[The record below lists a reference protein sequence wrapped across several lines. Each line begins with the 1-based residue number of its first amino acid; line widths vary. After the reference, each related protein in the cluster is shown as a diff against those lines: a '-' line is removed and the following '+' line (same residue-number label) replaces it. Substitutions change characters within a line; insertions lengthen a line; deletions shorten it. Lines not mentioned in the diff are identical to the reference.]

1 MEEREPYPIEGIEW
15 HLGSP
20 CSRLGIDTPR
30 GVTRRR
36 AKPCSGSPHSARSGS
51 DKRWGKATASKSMR
65 VASGASRMRYFELP
79 THPRPGWRN
88 WQTQRTQNPPIAR
101 SWGFDPPSRH
111 QQNKRVIGKRSSLSG
126 GRFLL
131 VAVVMA
137 VGVLTPCTLNP
148 RTRQNASARHLGPV
162 TRPWIALVCR
172 GNRLQGWKTTL
183 KHSSPKARC
192 LP

>member
-1 MEEREPYPIEGIEW
+1 
-15 HLGSP
+15 
-20 CSRLGIDTPR
+20 
-30 GVTRRR
+30 
-36 AKPCSGSPHSARSGS
+36 
-51 DKRWGKATASKSMR
+51 
-65 VASGASRMRYFELP
+65 
-79 THPRPGWRN
+79 
-88 WQTQRTQNPPIAR
+88 
-101 SWGFDPPSRH
+101 
-111 QQNKRVIGKRSSLSG
+111 
-126 GRFLL
+126 